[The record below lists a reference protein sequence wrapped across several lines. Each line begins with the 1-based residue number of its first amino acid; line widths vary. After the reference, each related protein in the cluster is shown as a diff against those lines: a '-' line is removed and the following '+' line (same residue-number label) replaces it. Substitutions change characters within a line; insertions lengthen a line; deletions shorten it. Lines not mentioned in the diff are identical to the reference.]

1 MASLIFISSLVEWL
15 EVKKKPTGSAEQVE
29 KTLRRSI
36 CYPIKVK
43 IAASGCSERNWW
55 CDLQANFPSTSAND
69 NFDWLPRWILLH
81 NRRRAV
87 WEKIRFGVWTQVQWK
102 NRFSAAEVLGEECSS
117 GEHNRKR
124 RKSGRQGCWAWLWRK
139 KRKFQNRTIFF
150 GTKWFART
158 HSQLSSIAK
167 VKLAWIQRT
176 GETVFRVQF

>member
-15 EVKKKPTGSAEQVE
+15 EVKKSLQARQNKWK

-102 NRFSAAEVLGEECSS
+102 NRFSAAEVLGEECSN

-139 KRKFQNRTIFF
+139 KGNPKIVRFF
-150 GTKWFART
+150 
-158 HSQLSSIAK
+158 SVLSGL
-167 VKLAWIQRT
+167 LAHTRN
-176 GETVFRVQF
+176 